1 MRINCSST
9 CKSLCL
15 PLSLACMKCKPAL
28 EKIQLGGKPRTKFQ
42 NCQKWWQSH
51 FKGHREHRI
60 IEQHSELMAFLEGKK
75 KDDGTTKDDDTMS
88 IASISSSSL
97 QVQEAQAISPMKGC
111 DQGQKE
117 ETQIDPVLFLSR
129 SLPGSG
135 FAMESARRLPA
146 ILEPIRSQA
155 RPLPSCRS
163 P

>member
-1 MRINCSST
+1 MRINRSST

-60 IEQHSELMAFLEGKK
+60 IEQHSELMAFLNGKK

-117 ETQIDPVLFLSR
+117 ETQIDPESTARMPTSPSDNEKELEKLS
-129 SLPGSG
+129 LQL
-135 FAMESARRLPA
+135 ADDM
-146 ILEPIRSQA
+146 IK
-155 RPLPSCRS
+155 
-163 P
+163 